1 MKRSIIIIAI
11 ILGVGINNCKNE
23 NNPNPQTEKPNK
35 SLISIV
41 EIPTTNFL
49 RAVTFYQTV
58 LGVKIE
64 EVDMEGTQMGIF
76 PSSGDTVSVVLV
88 NGNDYTPTKNGTVV
102 YLNAGND
109 LQPTLNKV
117 EKNGGK
123 IILPKTKISPEMGFF
138 ALFIDTEG
146 NKLGLHSKN

>member
-109 LQPTLNKV
+109 LQPTLNEV